1 MIENQKVVIV
11 VGAGRSGTS
20 TITRGLS
27 ALGIELGNNL
37 KPGSAKNPKGFF
49 EDLDILKINRDINT
63 CFGLTKT
70 GSDVRPVDNTLF
82 YDKKAIAI
90 QKNATEILKA
100 KFSKHEIWG
109 FKSGGVLRLLP
120 FWENVLK
127 DMSAEPVYVVAL
139 RNPLSVAMSRRNLN
153 PLRGVQEKSDLEWLA
168 RMVPF
173 FFMLRNRKKIVI
185 DYDRL
190 LSDPKTQLDRMA
202 TVIGITVTDHI
213 RAGIQDYSENFVEP
227 SLRHHTSSNIEE
239 ETINPITLR
248 AYKLLSQVASDQLSF
263 EDNQFWDKSWKKI
276 ENDFANLSPVLKHI
290 DLLEHKL
297 RAKNF
302 GIDNA
307 VSIFLSRINSR
318 LKNYLGNH

>member
-1 MIENQKVVIV
+1 MTENQKVVIV

-27 ALGIELGNNL
+27 ALGIELGDNL

-49 EDLDILKINRDINT
+49 EDLDILKINKDIST
-63 CFGLTKT
+63 YFGLTTT
-70 GSDVRPVDNTLF
+70 GSDVRPVDKSLF
-82 YDKKAIAI
+82 HQNKAVEI
-90 QKNATEILKA
+90 QKNATQILKT
-100 KFSKHEIWG
+100 KFGKHMIWG

-120 FWENVLK
+120 FWESVLNE
-127 DMSAEPVYVVAL
+127 MSAEPIYVVAL

-173 FFMLRNRKKIVI
+173 FFMLRNRKKIVV
-185 DYDRL
+185 DYDNV
-190 LSDPKTQLDRMA
+190 LSDPKKQLERIA
-202 TVIGITVTDHI
+202 AVVGVNITDQI
-213 RAGIQDYSENFVEP
+213 RAGIQEYSNNFVEP
-227 SLRHHTSSNIEE
+227 SLRHHTSSDIEE
-239 ETINPITLR
+239 TSINPITLR
-248 AYKLLSQVASDQLSF
+248 AYKLLNQIAIDQISF
-263 EDNQFWDKSWKKI
+263 EDNQFWDDSWKKI

-297 RAKNF
+297 RTKNF

-307 VSIFLSRINSR
+307 FSIFLSRIKS
-318 LKNYLGNH
+318 KIKTI